1 MVVSWLSSFTV
12 RVVVHSEG
20 NHRSQEWA
28 GISRSQP
35 FYRDVKLCMRGL
47 PLPVLVGDL
56 FWIES
61 DPH

>member
-1 MVVSWLSSFTV
+1 MDVSWLSSFTV

-28 GISRSQP
+28 GIGGSQP
-35 FYRDVKLCMRGL
+35 FYRDVKLRMRGL

-56 FWIES
+56 F
-61 DPH
+61 